1 MASYYQK
8 LLITLLCIFLSES
21 FFFLLIKSF
30 QQKSTNLLLTKQR
43 GFKEQKRKQVNY
55 LIKCNSPSKVHKN
68 PLKFFLTSRSKNL
81 PKSKRRPEKGASSK
95 QKKRDFKVK
104 LNFLHNKG
112 SEKQRRIAL
121 TLFSFHLDFK
131 LQNWVIWMGFSPFTY
146 YYVVSFLMIPPF
158 LGLVNTY
165 KERVNLLDA
174 FNIITSKIRRLDSS
188 SFAN

>member
-30 QQKSTNLLLTKQR
+30 QQKSTNLLLTRQR

-55 LIKCNSPSKVHKN
+55 LIKCNSPSNVHKN
-68 PLKFFLTSRSKNL
+68 PLKFFLTSLRLLGLKIY
-81 PKSKRRPEKGASSK
+81 PKEDLKKEQVVSR
-95 QKKRDFKVK
+95 KKRDFKVK

-158 LGLVNTY
+158 W
-165 KERVNLLDA
+165 DQ
-174 FNIITSKIRRLDSS
+174 
-188 SFAN
+188 